1 MAELSSSPSSPLKE
15 SSESSKM
22 SCHDCSAPAEKPP
35 SHSPSGRAHR
45 LISTLLPEGFA
56 LLSCS
61 CCWLP
66 VCSIQ
71 TCTYKVHLYSNNL
84 QTLLDL
90 VFAGSVSAVGVQKLR
105 FFFLAVSVLTLS
117 VSIAREGF
125 SRGNIRRAVICAGL
139 LAWTQYSQRSQG
151 HHGCH

>member
-1 MAELSSSPSSPLKE
+1 MAELSSSSSSSSPLKE

-22 SCHDCSAPAEKPP
+22 SCHDCSAPAEKSPG
-35 SHSPSGRAHR
+35 HSFSWRAHR

-66 VCSIQ
+66 
-71 TCTYKVHLYSNNL
+71 
-84 QTLLDL
+84 TLLDL

-117 VSIAREGF
+117 ASIAREGF
-125 SRGNIRRAVICAGL
+125 SRGNIRRAIICAGL
-139 LAWTQYSQRSQG
+139 LAWTQYSQRSQD